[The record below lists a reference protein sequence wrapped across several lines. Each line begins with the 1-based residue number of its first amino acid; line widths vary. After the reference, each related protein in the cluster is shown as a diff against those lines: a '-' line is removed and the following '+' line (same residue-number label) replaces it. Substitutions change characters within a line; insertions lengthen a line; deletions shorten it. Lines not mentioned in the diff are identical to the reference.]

1 MSPRPRRGDADLPEL
16 LERRRRTRR
25 RAHRR
30 HKQRLVLLLLLALG
44 IVLVVLPA
52 GTVTGAAVMCSNV
65 DLSQLRPVEIGENS
79 FVYAADGSLLGSIPA
94 EKNRQPVSLSK
105 ISRWMPKATVAIE
118 DRRFYAHGGLDVE
131 GIARAAAKN
140 LSERRVV
147 EGGST
152 ITQQLVRNL
161 YPITSERTVQRKLKE
176 ACLAIKLD
184 RAWSKQRILVGYMN
198 QVYYGNHAYGIEA
211 AARTYFSKP
220 ARKLTLEQSALIAG
234 LTQAPSRDDPFVFP
248 ERALARR
255 DQVLR
260 AMFQTRAITPAQYS
274 VVAADRDLGLDPGNL
289 YRRIRE
295 PYFFS
300 YVYNELVR
308 EYGGATVRSGGL
320 RVYTTVDRR
329 LQLAARRAITDTLYY
344 STDPASALV
353 SIDPRTG
360 AIRAMTAVIPNRKK
374 NQFNLASQ
382 GKRQAGSTFK
392 TFVLTAAV
400 ERGMNPASTYYQ
412 SAPFTY
418 QPDPLTPPW
427 KVKTYADDYYGTSS
441 VEQATLRSDN
451 TVFAQLTLDV
461 GPEAVADVARRMG
474 ITVPSDKVFP
484 SMGLG
489 SLDVSP
495 LEMASAYA
503 TLAAGGIHSKPMAI
517 RKVILPGGK
526 EDTDAGWGVP
536 KRARVL
542 PDWVAYEV
550 TKILEQNV
558 YAGTGTNAQIGRP
571 AAGKTGTTDNF
582 ADAWFCGFVPQ
593 LQTVVWVGYPQAQ
606 IPMRFVHGIS
616 VAGGTFPAEI
626 WRRFMSV
633 AMENRPIKEWLQPH
647 HSPEW
652 KPFEHK
658 QYALEYTSGDGGGSY
673 TPGPAA
679 PTTTSKQAPPA
690 QPAPPP
696 PTPTKTAPAP
706 TPTEPPP
713 PPPTEPAPTPEPA
726 APSP

>member
-1 MSPRPRRGDADLPEL
+1 MSPRARRGDGELRDL
-16 LERRRRTRR
+16 LERRRRSRR
-25 RAHRR
+25 RAQRR
-30 HKQRLVLLLLLALG
+30 RKQRVGLLILLAFG
-44 IVLVVLPA
+44 IVLIVLPA
-52 GTVTGAAVMCSNV
+52 SGVTGAAVTCSNV

-79 FVYAADGSLLGSIPA
+79 FIYAADGSFLGSIPA
-94 EKNRQPVSLSK
+94 EKNRQPVSLVK
-105 ISRWMPKATVAIE
+105 ISPWMPKATVAIE
-118 DRRFYAHGGLDVE
+118 DRRFYDHGGIDVE

-140 LSERRVV
+140 LQEHKVV

-161 YPITSERTVQRKLKE
+161 YPITSERTVKRKLKE
-176 ACLAIKLD
+176 ACFAIKLD
-184 RAWSKQRILVGYMN
+184 RAWTKKRILVAYMN
-198 QVYYGNHAYGIEA
+198 QVYYGNHAYGVEA
-211 AARTYFSKP
+211 AARTYYSKP

-234 LTQAPSRDDPFVFP
+234 LTQAPSRDDPFVYP
-248 ERALARR
+248 DRARARR

-260 AMFQTRAITPAQYS
+260 AMFQTGAITPSQYS
-274 VVAADRDLGLDPGNL
+274 VAVAHRDLGLKPGSL

-329 LQLAARRAITDTLYY
+329 LQFAARRAITDTLYY
-344 STDPASALV
+344 KDDPAAALV
-353 SIDPRTG
+353 SIDPGTG
-360 AIRAMTAVIPNRKK
+360 AIRAMTAVIPNKKK

-392 TFVLTAAV
+392 TFVLTAAI
-400 ERGMNPASTYYQ
+400 ERGMNPNSTYYQ

-474 ITVPSDKVFP
+474 VTVPPDKVFP

-536 KRARVL
+536 KRERVL

-571 AAGKTGTTDNF
+571 VAGKTGTTDNF

-593 LQTVVWVGYPQAQ
+593 LQTTVWVGYPQAQ
-606 IPMRFVHGIS
+606 IPMRYVHGIS

-633 AMENRPIKEWLQPH
+633 AMENRLVKEWLQPT
-647 HSPEW
+647 HSAEW

-658 QYALEYTSGDGGGSY
+658 QYALEYTGGGSHN
-673 TPGPAA
+673 PSPAA
-679 PTTTSKQAPPA
+679 PTPTKAAPPPA
-690 QPAPPP
+690 QPAPAPTPP
-696 PTPTKTAPAP
+696 PTETAPAP
-706 TPTEPPP
+706 PPPTEAPP
-713 PPPTEPAPTPEPA
+713 PPPTEPAPAPA
-726 APSP
+726 AP

>member
-1 MSPRPRRGDADLPEL
+1 VSPPPRRGDADLPEF
-16 LERRRRTRR
+16 LERRRRGRR
-25 RAHRR
+25 RAQRR
-30 HKQRLVLLLLLALG
+30 RKQRLALLALLTLGG
-44 IVLVVLPA
+44 ILIVLPA
-52 GTVTGAAVMCSNV
+52 GGVTGAAVMCSNV
-65 DLSQLRPVEIGENS
+65 DLEQLRPVEIGENS
-79 FVYAADGSLLGSIPA
+79 FIYAADGSLLGSIPA
-94 EKNRQPVSLSK
+94 EKNRQPVSLAK
-105 ISRWMPKATVAIE
+105 INPWMPKATIAIE

-131 GIARAAAKN
+131 GITRAAVKN
-140 LSERRVV
+140 LKQHRVV

-198 QVYYGNHAYGIEA
+198 QVYYGNHAYGVEA

-220 ARKLTLEQSALIAG
+220 ARKLSLEQSALIAG
-234 LTQAPSRDDPFVFP
+234 LTQAPSRDDPFIYP
-248 ERALARR
+248 ERAIVRR

-260 AMFQTRAITPAQYS
+260 AMLQTGVITPERFAI
-274 VVAADRDLGLDPGNL
+274 ALGTRDLALEPGKL

-329 LQLAARRAITDTLYY
+329 LQLAARRAITDTLFY
-344 STDPASALV
+344 STDPAAALV
-353 SIDPRTG
+353 SIDPGTG
-360 AIRAMTAVIPNRKK
+360 AIKAMAAVIPNKKK

-400 ERGMNPASTYYQ
+400 ERGVNPNSTYYT

-427 KVKTYADDYYGTSS
+427 KVKTYADDYYGSS
-441 VEQATLRSDN
+441 SIEQATLRSDN
-451 TVFAQLTLDV
+451 TVFAQLTLDI

-474 ITVPSDKVFP
+474 ITVPEDRVFP

-503 TLAAGGIHSKPMAI
+503 TLAAGGIHSQPMAI

-536 KRARVL
+536 KRERVL

-550 TKILEQNV
+550 TRILEQNV
-558 YAGTGTNAQIGRP
+558 YGGTGTNAQIGRP

-593 LQTVVWVGYPQAQ
+593 LQTTVWVGYPQAQ

-633 AMENRPIKEWLQPH
+633 AMENRPVKYWLQPK

-658 QYALEYTSGDGGGSY
+658 QYALEFGGGNGSY
-673 TPGPAA
+673 TPPAETTS
-679 PTTTSKQAPPA
+679 PTTTKQEAPP
-690 QPAPPP
+690 PAEPEPPP
-696 PTPTKTAPAP
+696 PTEAPP
-706 TPTEPPP
+706 PVTEPPPPPTEPPP
-713 PPPTEPAPTPEPA
+713 PPPPDDAAPTP
-726 APSP
+726 